1 MKRNVYNL
9 MTIIGVWAFL
19 SSTSAY
25 GQTFGEYK
33 EAGDTYLRSG
43 KSAFAIGEYK
53 KALELNPGSTP
64 VYFNLAIAHYS
75 ERNIP
80 QTIKT
85 LEKLASISPHD
96 AEVQYNLGCLY
107 IYIADLEKSKQCFEK
122 ARLCCAE
129 TPIFGELAQQS
140 LLFVNQVEKLDPS
153 RRQALLILFQK
164 GLTPLAIGK

>member
-1 MKRNVYNL
+1 M
-9 MTIIGVWAFL
+9 MIIGAWVFL

-25 GQTFGEYK
+25 CQTFEEYK
-33 EAGDTYLRSG
+33 GAGDNYLRSG
-43 KSAFAIGEYK
+43 KSTLAIGEYK
-53 KALELNPGSTP
+53 KALELNPGSTA
-64 VYFNLAIAHYS
+64 VTFNLAIAYYS

-85 LEKLASISPHD
+85 LEKLASIDPQD

-107 IYIADLEKSKQCFEK
+107 IYISDLEKSKECFEK
-122 ARLCCAE
+122 ARLCCAQ

-153 RRQALLILFQK
+153 RRQALLILFQN
-164 GLTPLAIGK
+164 GLAPLAIGK